1 MGFNDEIIDAAFLH
15 SPSSDLSPSIS
26 HDTHIALATNS
37 SLIRLY
43 SSHTLDARLL
53 YGHADIVLCLA
64 TSASREVF
72 ASGGK
77 DRTARIWTSRSSSSS
92 GPGGWGWGCAAICE
106 GHAESVGALAFSR
119 QASAPDEVVQKLKFM
134 FTASQDRTIKMWDLS
149 SIATTAT
156 SAQSPTK
163 CKSLCTQ
170 KAHDKDIN
178 ALDVS
183 PNDLLVASG
192 SQDRTAKVF
201 SVVYSSSSSAGA
213 RGELKLLGT
222 CKGHKRG
229 VWSVR
234 FAKGERV
241 LATGSGDRTV
251 RVWGLEDF
259 SCLRVLEGHSN
270 SVLRVDWLSPPTE
283 GRTHGHGQGPEQ
295 LVSSA
300 SDGLVKVWDIR
311 QEECVATLDGHE
323 DKVRSLCLT
332 CCKNYL

>member
-1 MGFNDEIIDAAFLH
+1 
-15 SPSSDLSPSIS
+15 
-26 HDTHIALATNS
+26 
-37 SLIRLY
+37 
-43 SSHTLDARLL
+43 
-53 YGHADIVLCLA
+53 
-64 TSASREVF
+64 
-72 ASGGK
+72 
-77 DRTARIWTSRSSSSS
+77 
-92 GPGGWGWGCAAICE
+92 
-106 GHAESVGALAFSR
+106 
-119 QASAPDEVVQKLKFM
+119 
-134 FTASQDRTIKMWDLS
+134 MWDLS
-149 SIATTAT
+149 SVAT
-156 SAQSPTK
+156 SATSSQSPTK

-201 SVVYSSSSSAGA
+201 SIVYSSSSSAGA

-234 FAKGERV
+234 FAKAERV

-251 RVWGLEDF
+251 RLWGLEDF

-270 SVLRVDWLSPPTE
+270 SVLRVDWLSPPAE
-283 GRTHGHGQGPEQ
+283 GRTHGQGPEQ
-295 LVSSA
+295 RVSSA
-300 SDGLVKVWDIR
+300 SDGLVKVWDTR

-323 DKVRSLCLT
+323 DKVRSTYSTFLF
-332 CCKNYL
+332 